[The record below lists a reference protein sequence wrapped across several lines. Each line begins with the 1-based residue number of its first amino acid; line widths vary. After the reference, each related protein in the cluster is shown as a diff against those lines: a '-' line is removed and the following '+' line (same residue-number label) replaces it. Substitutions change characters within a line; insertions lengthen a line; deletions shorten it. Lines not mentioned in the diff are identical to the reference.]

1 MPVQATK
8 ESPKAEPGVD
18 LEKFRLRHFVAKL
31 HEIGEV
37 EVHDEPV
44 ALGDLSAVIE
54 ATPKAAHFKRVG
66 AEQFEMIAA
75 VSGSRKRLA
84 AALGVGEREIAHE
97 FMRRM
102 ANPQPVVEV
111 PSQLAPVHQVIRQGD
126 DIDLTRLPFHVQH
139 EYDGGTYISSGIDFS
154 ADPLTGKANVGCR
167 RLMLRSRDTMRSNL
181 TDASDLKNIYLGCL
195 KRGERLPVSFAI
207 GSHPLDYL
215 AATCKMPI
223 DEFGL
228 VATLRGE
235 PVPMVRGVSNGVLA
249 PADAEMIIEGYFDEH
264 GYRELEG
271 PYGEFYGFY
280 GPVHIDPVFQ
290 VTAITQRRDV
300 LHQTVLHS
308 GRYLSR
314 TDSANLGSLHA
325 EVAIWRA
332 LRARGIEPVAV
343 HAVPASNG
351 RQHARV
357 ALKQTRP
364 GEVRAPLAS
373 EASSQRGHSIVRAHS
388 ASEDA
393 RERAGD
399 TRPEPGSSARAALA
413 SEASSQRG
421 HSIVRA
427 HSASEDARERADD
440 TRPEPGS
447 SARAVINALFAL
459 VQVKHAF
466 IVDDDIDVYSSEEM
480 EWAMAARFRADRD
493 LVQASG
499 LPGFYADPNA
509 DGNRTVAKLGF
520 DLTRPVGQP
529 DTIENR
535 RAFPRR
541 IGDAPPRYQTA
552 RQALEGGPK
561 YFAQIMDL
569 LGSKDG
575 REVAL
580 ALDELSEQGVLSR
593 LDSGEWTLK

>member
-111 PSQLAPVHQVIRQGD
+111 PSQLAPVHQIIRRGD
-126 DIDLTRLPFHVQH
+126 EIDLTRLPFHVQH

-332 LRARGIEPVAV
+332 LRALRIEPVAV

-357 ALKQTRP
+357 ALKQTRA
-364 GEVRAPLAS
+364 GE
-373 EASSQRGHSIVRAHS
+373 
-388 ASEDA
+388 
-393 RERAGD
+393 
-399 TRPEPGSSARAALA
+399 ARAA
-413 SEASSQRG
+413 
-421 HSIVRA
+421 
-427 HSASEDARERADD
+427 
-440 TRPEPGS
+440 
-447 SARAVINALFAL
+447 INALFAL

-580 ALDELSEQGVLSR
+580 ALDELREQGVLSR

>member
-1 MPVQATK
+1 MPVQAIK
-8 ESPKAEPGVD
+8 ENPKTAPGVD

-54 ATPKAAHFKRVG
+54 ATPKAAHFKRAG
-66 AEQFEMIAA
+66 AEQFEMVAA

-84 AALGVGEREIAHE
+84 AALSVGEREIAHE

-111 PSQLAPVHQVIRQGD
+111 PSQLAPVHQIIRQGD

-154 ADPLTGKANVGCR
+154 ADPLTGKTNVGCR

-332 LRARGIEPVAV
+332 LRALRIEPVAV

-357 ALKQTRP
+357 ALKQTRA
-364 GEVRAPLAS
+364 GE
-373 EASSQRGHSIVRAHS
+373 
-388 ASEDA
+388 
-393 RERAGD
+393 
-399 TRPEPGSSARAALA
+399 ARAA
-413 SEASSQRG
+413 
-421 HSIVRA
+421 
-427 HSASEDARERADD
+427 
-440 TRPEPGS
+440 
-447 SARAVINALFAL
+447 INALFAL

-520 DLTRPVGQP
+520 DLTRPAGEP

-552 RQALEGGPK
+552 RQALESGPK

-569 LGSKDG
+569 LGSNDG

-580 ALDELSEQGVLSR
+580 ALDELREQGVLSR
-593 LDSGEWTLK
+593 LDTGEWMLKGP

>member
-1 MPVQATK
+1 MV
-8 ESPKAEPGVD
+8 
-18 LEKFRLRHFVAKL
+18 
-31 HEIGEV
+31 
-37 EVHDEPV
+37 
-44 ALGDLSAVIE
+44 
-54 ATPKAAHFKRVG
+54 
-66 AEQFEMIAA
+66 AA

-111 PSQLAPVHQVIRQGD
+111 PSQLAPVHQIIRRGD
-126 DIDLTRLPFHVQH
+126 EIDLTRLPFHVQH

-308 GRYLSR
+308 GRFLSR

-332 LRARGIEPVAV
+332 LRALGIEPVAV

-364 GEVRAPLAS
+364 GEVRAP
-373 EASSQRGHSIVRAHS
+373 
-388 ASEDA
+388 
-393 RERAGD
+393 
-399 TRPEPGSSARAALA
+399 LA

-552 RQALEGGPK
+552 RQSLEGGPK

-580 ALDELSEQGVLSR
+580 ALDELREQGVLSR